1 MQTET
6 PIAPVRGIFNAAGD
20 TREILPTDGEIAVMG
35 KEGDIKTIWDRSK
48 PAEVE
53 HARATFNEM
62 RKKGYLAF
70 RCANKEGDKGEQMK
84 EFDPDAQMMIMVP
97 PMQGG

>member
-1 MQTET
+1 MHTDR
-6 PIAPVRGIFNAAGD
+6 PIHGICDASGT
-20 TREILPTDGEIAVMG
+20 TRPILPTDGEIAVMG
-35 KEGDIKTIWDRSK
+35 KEGDVKTIWDRSK
-48 PAEVE
+48 PDEVA
-53 HARATFNEM
+53 HARATFDTM

-70 RCANKEGDKGEQMK
+70 RCSNKDGDKGEQMR